1 MPRCDLDAEINE
13 KLVLICLSI
22 YVIRFASPLRKLKH
36 LLKSLLPFNLMAQ
49 DCRVFSTLL
58 LHLKQ
63 TRSLGR
69 QMLVNF
75 RIVLKNKPRKR
86 ISLAKCLLFPTNKQL
101 RIFTLVY
108 LYCSF
113 KKLSNIRFLL
123 RPLLFESYNDFI
135 SNGKQ
140 RRQKR

>member
-13 KLVLICLSI
+13 KLVLICPSI

-36 LLKSLLPFNLMAQ
+36 LLKSRLPFNLMAQ

-69 QMLVNF
+69 QMLLLTF
-75 RIVLKNKPRKR
+75 VL
-86 ISLAKCLLFPTNKQL
+86 F
-101 RIFTLVY
+101 
-108 LYCSF
+108 
-113 KKLSNIRFLL
+113 
-123 RPLLFESYNDFI
+123 
-135 SNGKQ
+135 
-140 RRQKR
+140 